1 MTKKMKNPLNRRLPR
16 ELKSEFGKYLVI
28 FLFFIM
34 VISLVSGFLVADTSL
49 HTAYLDAFDKYN
61 IEDGNFAYAEE
72 ASDDAIAAIEKDG
85 KVKVYANFYKEED
98 TDDFESTF
106 RAFGERNDI
115 DKVCLLD
122 GDMPKADTDVAIDR
136 LYAKNHDLEIGDKFG
151 VAGKDLTISGIVA
164 LSDYSTLYQ
173 NASDMMFDND
183 KFGVGVMTDAGFAAL
198 RENHLHYNYSW
209 SYDTAPED
217 DAEAKDMAEDL
228 MPILAENGMLTNF
241 LPEYLNQAIIF
252 AGDDMGSDMSMILAF
267 LYIVIVILAFVFS
280 ITISN
285 NITKEANVIGT
296 LRASGYSRGEMVRH
310 YLIMPMLVL
319 LVAAVVGNVL
329 GYTWL
334 EQIFAN
340 QYLASYGLTTYEV
353 LLNPQAFVLTTVIP
367 LILLF
372 IINFVMLTVK
382 MRISPLQFIR
392 RDLSKRKKKKAFRL
406 NTKIPI
412 MRRFQMRVIFQN
424 FPNHVMIFFGVFFA
438 NFILMFGMILQPMLV
453 HYQNTITDNVLSAYQ
468 YILKTPAETETDGA
482 EKFCFGSLDTLPEK
496 RSSESVSLYGVKP
509 DSDYVKLH
517 SSGKKVDISTA
528 YAEKYGVEKGDTIT
542 LKDPYGSDKYKFEVG
557 GIYDYPSTIA
567 VFMEQDLFRQTFDYD
582 SDYFNAY
589 FSDQKIK
596 DIDDALIST
605 EITVDDLTKTS
616 RQLIRSMGS
625 MMNLFLVFGALM
637 FVLILYLLS
646 KIIIEKNAQSISMV
660 KILGYNNRE
669 INRIYLHSTT
679 IVVILCILITIP
691 ISSLVMK
698 EVVEV
703 VFFEYSGWITYYM
716 PAVTY
721 VEVAAS
727 GIVCYAIVAFLL
739 NRKVK
744 KIPMSDALKN
754 VE

>member
-72 ASDDAIAAIEKDG
+72 ASDDAVAAIEKDG
-85 KVKVYANFYKEED
+85 KVKVYANFYKEES

-106 RAFGERNDI
+106 RVFGERNDI

-122 GDMPKADTDVAIDR
+122 GDMPKSDTDVAIDR

-372 IINFVMLTVK
+372 LINFVMLTVK

-727 GIVCYAIVAFLL
+727 GIICYAIVAFLL

>member
-252 AGDDMGSDMSMILAF
+252 AGDDMGGDMSMILAF

-296 LRASGYSRGEMVRH
+296 LRASGYSRGEWC
-310 YLIMPMLVL
+310 
-319 LVAAVVGNVL
+319 G
-329 GYTWL
+329 
-334 EQIFAN
+334 
-340 QYLASYGLTTYEV
+340 
-353 LLNPQAFVLTTVIP
+353 
-367 LILLF
+367 
-372 IINFVMLTVK
+372 II
-382 MRISPLQFIR
+382 
-392 RDLSKRKKKKAFRL
+392 
-406 NTKIPI
+406 
-412 MRRFQMRVIFQN
+412 
-424 FPNHVMIFFGVFFA
+424 
-438 NFILMFGMILQPMLV
+438 
-453 HYQNTITDNVLSAYQ
+453 
-468 YILKTPAETETDGA
+468 
-482 EKFCFGSLDTLPEK
+482 
-496 RSSESVSLYGVKP
+496 
-509 DSDYVKLH
+509 
-517 SSGKKVDISTA
+517 
-528 YAEKYGVEKGDTIT
+528 
-542 LKDPYGSDKYKFEVG
+542 
-557 GIYDYPSTIA
+557 
-567 VFMEQDLFRQTFDYD
+567 
-582 SDYFNAY
+582 
-589 FSDQKIK
+589 
-596 DIDDALIST
+596 
-605 EITVDDLTKTS
+605 
-616 RQLIRSMGS
+616 
-625 MMNLFLVFGALM
+625 
-637 FVLILYLLS
+637 
-646 KIIIEKNAQSISMV
+646 
-660 KILGYNNRE
+660 
-669 INRIYLHSTT
+669 
-679 IVVILCILITIP
+679 
-691 ISSLVMK
+691 
-698 EVVEV
+698 
-703 VFFEYSGWITYYM
+703 
-716 PAVTY
+716 
-721 VEVAAS
+721 
-727 GIVCYAIVAFLL
+727 
-739 NRKVK
+739 
-744 KIPMSDALKN
+744 
-754 VE
+754 

>member
-151 VAGKDLTISGIVA
+151 VAGKNLTISGIVA

-252 AGDDMGSDMSMILAF
+252 AGDDMGGDMSMILAF
-267 LYIVIVILAFVFS
+267 LYIDIVILAFVFS

-438 NFILMFGMILQPMLV
+438 NFILMFGMILQPMLA

-727 GIVCYAIVAFLL
+727 GIICYAIVAFLL

>member
-106 RAFGERNDI
+106 RVFGERNDI

-122 GDMPKADTDVAIDR
+122 GDMPKSDTDVAIDR

-252 AGDDMGSDMSMILAF
+252 AGDDMGGDMSMILAF

-392 RDLSKRKKKKAFRL
+392 RDLSKRMKKKAFRL

-727 GIVCYAIVAFLL
+727 GIICYAIVAFLL

>member
-209 SYDTAPED
+209 SYDTVPED

-252 AGDDMGSDMSMILAF
+252 AGDDMGGDMSMILAF

-392 RDLSKRKKKKAFRL
+392 RDLSKRMKKKAFRL

-727 GIVCYAIVAFLL
+727 GIICYAIVAFLL

>member
-392 RDLSKRKKKKAFRL
+392 RDLSRRKKKKAFRL

-727 GIVCYAIVAFLL
+727 GIICYAIVAFLL

>member
-151 VAGKDLTISGIVA
+151 VAGKALTISGIVA

-372 IINFVMLTVK
+372 LINFVMLTVK

-509 DSDYVKLH
+509 DSEYVKLY

-727 GIVCYAIVAFLL
+727 GIICYAIVAFLL

>member
-151 VAGKDLTISGIVA
+151 VAGKELTISGIVA

-727 GIVCYAIVAFLL
+727 GIICYAIVAFLL